1 MAYIGKSIESG
12 TFSVLDTSGNTY
24 NGSNV
29 TFSLGTQVGS
39 PAQLLVSHDGVI
51 QKPGTDYSLATGG
64 TQITFST
71 APASG
76 ASIFIVEISGAVG
89 GPLDSDLNG
98 TELILDADADT
109 SITADTDDQIDIRIG
124 GSDRF
129 KFDNSGH
136 LSLLT
141 DSGAI
146 KFGADSDVTLTH
158 DPDDGLFFK
167 SAATADDNPVLL
179 TLQTGETD
187 LAANDVIGKISFQAP
202 DEGTGTDAILVSA
215 AIQAVAEGDHS
226 SSSNATRLEFHTG
239 ASELATSQM
248 TISSGGI
255 VGIGAGVPGDLG
267 NSLHVKS
274 ADSGA
279 SVASEADELVV
290 EASGDCGI
298 SILSGTGSTGGI
310 NFGDSGDN
318 DIGRLVYDQNSNS
331 MRFVVNASEAMRID
345 SSGHLKINGADNTVG
360 ASCAITNDTTET
372 TLEIQNEATS
382 GTHRCVDFRNGDGDI
397 AGSINI
403 NTSGDAV
410 SFETSSDY
418 RLKEN
423 VVDLTGAITRVKN
436 LKPKRFNFKVDTDTT
451 LDGFLAHEAQ
461 SVVPEAVS
469 GTKDETE
476 TRKNI
481 VVNAK
486 GNVKSCNITEAEWTQ
501 GKSIGEFANDT
512 QWFASKEF
520 MVKQGIDQAKLVPL
534 LTAALQEAITKIET
548 LETKVKALEDA

>member
-1 MAYIGKSIESG
+1 MAYVGQGIKGG

-29 TFSLGTQVGS
+29 TFNLGTQVGS
-39 PAQLLVSHDGVI
+39 LAPLLVSHDGVI
-51 QKPGTDYSLATGG
+51 QKPVTDYTIATGG
-64 TQITFST
+64 TQITFTT

-76 ASIFIVEISGAVG
+76 ASIFITEISGAVG
-89 GPLDSDLNG
+89 APMNRDING
-98 TELILDADADT
+98 DELILDADADT

-548 LETKVKALEDA
+548 LETKVKALEGA